1 MAQAGQMI
9 ENPVTHDRVIFRT
22 TAQDTYGAS
31 LLFDDFLLEDYVSPP
46 EHLHPSQ
53 QESFEVVSG
62 LLGIRV
68 NGHQQVLQVGEK
80 MVVPPGTPHTIWRAG
95 EGETHVLV
103 EFRPARQ
110 TEDFFETMFALARDG
125 KTNAQGNPGVLQ
137 FAAGAL
143 TYGMYVTK
151 PPISFQKAVFA
162 VLGPLARALGY
173 QRHHV

>member
-22 TAQDTYGAS
+22 TAQDTHGAS
-31 LLFDDFLLEDYVSPP
+31 LVFDDFLLKDYISPP
-46 EHLHPSQ
+46 EHVHPSQ

-68 NGHQQVLQVGEK
+68 NGRQQVLQAGEK
-80 MVVPPGTPHTIWRAG
+80 TVVPPGTPHTIWRVG
-95 EGETHVLV
+95 EDETHVLV

-125 KTNAQGNPGVLQ
+125 KTNSQGHPGVLQ
-137 FAAGAL
+137 FAAGAF
-143 TYGMYVTK
+143 TYGMYVTR
-151 PPISFQKAVFA
+151 PPVFFQKAVFT
-162 VLGPLARALGY
+162 VLGPLVRVLGY
-173 QRHHV
+173 RPHHV